1 MDLSTLLSTP
11 LSELLWKKKQDL
23 GRAAAAKPA
32 IGATICCAGLRLTVQ
47 AGLSDDLWR
56 WLVKLGWR
64 ELRPRENRLDFRPLP
79 TALTTRLFD
88 CAADERERVL
98 LAAMRQ
104 AGSGTT
110 TCVVMPARPAVT
122 RVGQEIS

>member
-23 GRAAAAKPA
+23 VRVAAAKPA
-32 IGATICCAGLRLTVQ
+32 IGATVCCAGLRLTVQ

-56 WLVKLGWR
+56 WLAKLGWR
-64 ELRPRENRLDFRPLP
+64 ELRPRENRLDFKPLP

-88 CAADERERVL
+88 CAAEERERVL

-104 AGSGTT
+104 AVSGMTT
-110 TCVVMPARPAVT
+110 RVVMPVRPAVT
-122 RVGQEIS
+122 RVGQEVS